1 VAFVDYSTAYPYVHR
16 DGLSSTLLKND
27 IRGNMWY
34 HLRARF
40 DKIKLQVLNPGISA
54 DHTVD
59 ILRGL
64 PEGSHLSPTLF
75 RMFVADLVHEFR
87 AKFPL
92 LQLFTLGRH
101 PPNPHTLGST
111 MHIWIGGLLYVDDL
125 VLMSTC
131 PRELQAMLHVSQQWS
146 TQSRMRI
153 NTEKTKIMAS
163 SETLALLPP
172 GVDNIG
178 PAQSC
183 IPFTC
188 THSSQLPTLART
200 LFTKSSSS
208 NLSALARGGY
218 GSHFQGIVGEDTR
231 SNIVRHTGYR
241 CECY

>member
-1 VAFVDYSTAYPYVHR
+1 MFIVTASPPPYSKMTSEATCGTISEL
-16 DGLSSTLLKND
+16 DLTKLSFKFSTL
-27 IRGNMWY
+27 
-34 HLRARF
+34 AS
-40 DKIKLQVLNPGISA
+40 LQTTQSTSSEDYPKGAIS
-54 DHTVD
+54 
-59 ILRGL
+59 
-64 PEGSHLSPTLF
+64 
-75 RMFVADLVHEFR
+75 LVHEFR

-101 PPNPHTLGST
+101 PPNLHTLGST
-111 MHIWIGGLLYVDDL
+111 THIWIGGLLYVDDL

-146 TQSRMRI
+146 TRSRMRI
-153 NTEKTKIMAS
+153 NTGKTKIMAFF
-163 SETLALLPP
+163 ETLALLPP

-208 NLSALARGGY
+208 NLSALAGGGY